1 QPDTTNEGRALV
13 DPCAL
18 PRSEGSVWSW
28 DLTAM
33 ARLWAGDTPNH
44 GVMLSLSQE
53 LPMDLYTSEG
63 YSFWPQFWGQNVPK
77 LSVDWVLPPAIPTV
91 TAESIDS
98 IDGNDAIARSTN
110 VKVTYKSSVAEATP
124 LDYTVTVNDSTMAP
138 PAQEL
143 PTGEAAYWKL
153 DEASG

>member
-1 QPDTTNEGRALV
+1 
-13 DPCAL
+13 
-18 PRSEGSVWSW
+18 
-28 DLTAM
+28 
-33 ARLWAGDTPNH
+33 
-44 GVMLSLSQE
+44 
-53 LPMDLYTSEG
+53 
-63 YSFWPQFWGQNVPK
+63 
-77 LSVDWVLPPAIPTV
+77 WVLPPAIPTV

-153 DEASG
+153 DEASGATLTDASGNNRAATLSGTYSRVPGQLGQAVKLSG

>member
-1 QPDTTNEGRALV
+1 GVPGTVERYSYTGNETLVRTLMEFDTKEIKGKQVIRATMQLTLKEEALCDEFQGVAARRITSSWEADDTWWDNQPDTTNEGRALV

-63 YSFWPQFWGQNVPK
+63 YSFWP
-77 LSVDWVLPPAIPTV
+77 
-91 TAESIDS
+91 
-98 IDGNDAIARSTN
+98 
-110 VKVTYKSSVAEATP
+110 
-124 LDYTVTVNDSTMAP
+124 
-138 PAQEL
+138 
-143 PTGEAAYWKL
+143 
-153 DEASG
+153 